1 MYDLKILEFD
11 TQIDLE
17 LPLIIVKK
25 KKNLSLKTIN
35 QHHYTQLLDRET
47 DLIFYFDKSLVKGK
61 FTTTKQWV

>member
-1 MYDLKILEFD
+1 MLKYLNHC
-11 TQIDLE
+11 
-17 LPLIIVKK
+17 
-25 KKNLSLKTIN
+25 KKNKNKKLSLKTIN